1 MKRTTIGIKSVMAV
15 GMGTSIVL
23 WVSSKP
29 NRIKLENVL
38 REWKRKVK
46 PSVFDKSES
55 FPVEKGGHPH
65 PHDLEDNNMV
75 SEGAMYSVKFYNEK
89 KQ

>member
-1 MKRTTIGIKSVMAV
+1 MKRTLRIKSVMAV
-15 GMGTSIVL
+15 GMGATIML

-29 NRIKLENVL
+29 NRIRLENTMSD
-38 REWKRKVK
+38 WKRKIK
-46 PSVFDKSES
+46 PSSIDKCVSL
-55 FPVEKGGHPH
+55 PVEKGGHPH
-65 PHDLEDNNMV
+65 PHDIEDNNMV

>member
-1 MKRTTIGIKSVMAV
+1 MKRIIGIKSIMAV
-15 GMGTSIVL
+15 GMGTSIAL

-29 NRIKLENVL
+29 NRIKVENTL

-46 PSVFDKSES
+46 PSAIDNCKSL
-55 FPVEKGGHPH
+55 PVEKGGHPH
-65 PHDLEDNNMV
+65 PYDLEDNNMV